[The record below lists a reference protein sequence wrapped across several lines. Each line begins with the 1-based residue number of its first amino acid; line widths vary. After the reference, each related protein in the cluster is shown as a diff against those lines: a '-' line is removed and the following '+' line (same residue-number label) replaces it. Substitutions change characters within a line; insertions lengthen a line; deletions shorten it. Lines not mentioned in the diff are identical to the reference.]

1 LSGYGALKQLCYH
14 GSSILIVIN
23 IILKE
28 IMQTTKKIGFQEIAL
43 WGLVILAF
51 FFSIFAF
58 TIGWHSPI
66 VDFHAFRQ
74 TQTALSAF
82 WMLKEGYY
90 LNYQT
95 PVLGYPW
102 GIPLEFPLYQWLV
115 VIVYKLTNLGLD
127 QCGRLVS
134 ILAFYSILFPVYILL
149 KRLDFKI
156 TVFKI
161 FTCLFLL
168 SPLYLF
174 WSRTFMIE
182 SLGLFLAISFLAL
195 TQEYLSGKKTLTAIV
210 CIVCGCAGALV
221 KITTFV
227 PAALFCVGLVF
238 MDWYKNYGCAI
249 NKKTILRYAITAL
262 FVLIPLAVAL
272 LWVSYTDHMKAAHP
286 IGSFLTAKALITW
299 NFGTIA
305 QRFSSQLWINTIF
318 ERSLLTE
325 SLGYGLPFFILFI
338 YVCGR
343 KERVGEIEG
352 SANVKFALFSLAIY
366 FSAFLIFT
374 NLHIEHNYYNYENT
388 LYLILAAAVVL
399 YVISRKISPV
409 FFVILMLIIMAVQIK
424 TYDFTYRRLAAAN
437 TVFYRDY
444 LVALFIREHTKPN
457 DFILVHGIDW
467 SSTMAYYSERKSL
480 TRDFST
486 VADFVER
493 LENINKYSGGLRL
506 GAVVLCPPKKIRA
519 RSEETKALSQLLQK
533 YTANVVANCLVCY
546 LSAND

>member
-1 LSGYGALKQLCYH
+1 
-14 GSSILIVIN
+14 
-23 IILKE
+23 
-28 IMQTTKKIGFQEIAL
+28 MQITKKNFTTTITSPETLL

-58 TIGWHSPI
+58 TIGWQSPI
-66 VDFHAFRQ
+66 IDFHAFRQ

-90 LNYQT
+90 FYYQT

-102 GIPLEFPLYQWLV
+102 NIPLEFPLYQWLV
-115 VIVYKLTNLGLD
+115 IVVYKLTNLGLD

-134 ILAFYSILFPVYILL
+134 ILAFYAILFPMYVLL
-149 KRLDFKI
+149 KRLNFKI

-195 TQEYLSGKKTLTAIV
+195 TQEYLSEKKALTAIV

-227 PAALFCVGLVF
+227 PAALFCVGLVL
-238 MDWYKNYGCAI
+238 MDWYKNYSCAI
-249 NKKTILRYAITAL
+249 NKKTMLRYAITVL
-262 FVLIPLAVAL
+262 FGLIPFAVTL
-272 LWVSYTDHMKAAHP
+272 LWVGYTDHVKAAHP
-286 IGSFLTAKALITW
+286 IGSFLTAKALMTW

-305 QRFSSQLWINTIF
+305 QRFSSQLWIKTIF

-325 SLGYGLPFFILFI
+325 SLGYGLPFFILFV

-343 KERVGEIEG
+343 KEHVKQIAE
-352 SANVKFALFSLAIY
+352 SANIKFALFSLAIC

-409 FFVILMLIIMAVQIK
+409 FFVLLMLIIMAVQIK

-444 LVALFIREHTKPN
+444 LVALFVREHTKPN
-457 DFILVHGIDW
+457 DFILVHGVDW
-467 SSTMAYYSERKSL
+467 SSTIAYYSERKSL
-480 TRDFST
+480 TRDLST
-486 VADFVER
+486 AADFVER

-506 GAVVLCPPKKIRA
+506 GAIVLCPPKKIRA
-519 RSEETKALSQLLQK
+519 SSKETKILSQLLQK
-533 YTANVVANCLVCY
+533 YTVNIVANCVVCY
-546 LSAND
+546 LPANNKARYTSYNRIKNET

>member
-1 LSGYGALKQLCYH
+1 
-14 GSSILIVIN
+14 
-23 IILKE
+23 
-28 IMQTTKKIGFQEIAL
+28 MQITKKFFTTTVIFPETLL

-58 TIGWHSPI
+58 TIGWYNPI

-82 WMLKEGYY
+82 WMLKEGHYF
-90 LNYQT
+90 NYQT

-102 GIPLEFPLYQWLV
+102 SIPLEFPLYQWLV
-115 VIVYKLTNLGLD
+115 VVVYKLTNLGLD

-134 ILAFYSILFPVYILL
+134 ILAFYSILFPVYVLL
-149 KRLDFKI
+149 KRLNFKI

-195 TQEYLSGKKTLTAIV
+195 TQEYLSEKKTLMVIV

-227 PAALFCVGLVF
+227 PAALFCVGLVL

-249 NKKTILRYAITAL
+249 NKKTILRYAITVL

-272 LWVSYTDHMKAAHP
+272 LWVRYTDHIKAAHP
-286 IGSFLTAKALITW
+286 IGSFLTAKALMTW

-305 QRFSSQLWINTIF
+305 QRFSSQLWIKTIF

-338 YVCGR
+338 YACGR
-343 KERVGEIEG
+343 KRYVKEIED
-352 SANVKFALFSLAIY
+352 SANIKFALFSLAIY

-388 LYLILAAAVVL
+388 LYLILAAVVVL
-399 YVISRKISPV
+399 YVISRKILPV

-444 LVALFIREHTKPN
+444 LVALFVREHTKPD

-467 SSTMAYYSERKSL
+467 ASTIAYYSERKSL
-480 TRDFST
+480 TRNFST
-486 VADFVER
+486 IDD
-493 LENINKYSGGLRL
+493 LIKKLQNIDKYSGGLRL
-506 GAVVLCPPKKIRA
+506 GAVVLCPPQKIRSS
-519 RSEETKALSQLLQK
+519 SEETKTLSRLLQK
-533 YTANVVANCLVCY
+533 YTANIVANCVVCY
-546 LSAND
+546 LPSKN